1 PLASINSSVNPVI
14 FWIFSAHTI
23 ITERRKNRRSKVVQ
37 RQHRRWKYRGRNRIW
52 QSREER
58 SEEAMILKAR
68 RNECQYASDHNK
80 TLNKDKKKDVK
91 FIRIGNTAV
100 SGPPSSDSI
109 ILKKSGENSQFDK
122 EEITPIENNSN
133 SAYEN

>member
-1 PLASINSSVNPVI
+1 MTFAPIDLMLTELWVRTSSCCG
-14 FWIFSAHTI
+14 
-23 ITERRKNRRSKVVQ
+23 KVVQ

-68 RNECQYASDHNK
+68 RNECQYANNHNK
-80 TLNKDKKKDVK
+80 ILNKDKKKDVK
-91 FIRIGNTAV
+91 FIRNGNTAESEV
-100 SGPPSSDSI
+100 LTGPPSSDSI
-109 ILKKSGENSQFDK
+109 LLKKFGENSQFDK
-122 EEITPIENNSN
+122 EEITPIEHNSN

>member
-1 PLASINSSVNPVI
+1 MDNFLCVCFKSTYSCC
-14 FWIFSAHTI
+14 
-23 ITERRKNRRSKVVQ
+23 SKVVQ

-68 RNECQYASDHNK
+68 RNERQYASNHNK
-80 TLNKDKKKDVK
+80 ILNKDKEKDVK
-91 FIRIGNTAV
+91 FIRIGNIAV
-100 SGPPSSDSI
+100 SEVMTGPLSSDSI
-109 ILKKSGENSQFDK
+109 ILKKSGENSQFDR